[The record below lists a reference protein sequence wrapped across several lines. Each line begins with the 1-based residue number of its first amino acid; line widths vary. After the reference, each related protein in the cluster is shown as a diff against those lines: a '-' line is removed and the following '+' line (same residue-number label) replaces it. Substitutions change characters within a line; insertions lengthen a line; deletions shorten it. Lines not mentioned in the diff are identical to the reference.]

1 MKKLRGREPIRWTPP
16 SPARR
21 AAKPHHGAV
30 GVRVGVAEGRAL
42 AMACT
47 AWTDVSG
54 LGCVHGFRLCVND
67 LRRIGSGQ
75 PRLSALPDLR
85 NELGWFN

>member
-1 MKKLRGREPIRWTPP
+1 MKKLRGREPIRSPP
-16 SPARR
+16 PPARR

-42 AMACT
+42 DMACPRC
-47 AWTDVSG
+47 TDASG
-54 LGCVHGFRLCVND
+54 LGCVHGFRLRVND
-67 LRRIGSGQ
+67 LRRIGSGKA
-75 PRLSALPDLR
+75 RLTALPDLR